1 MKELRD
7 QVKDTVK
14 KINKQY
20 FFASPEVMCGQVRR
34 AEPMAKELVRLAI
47 AFSEAFAA
55 EKRRK
60 NLVDFHDLEH
70 FALEILVDAKTKQAR
85 AAAEE
90 FRDMYE
96 EIMIDEYQDS
106 NHVQE
111 TLLRAISREERGAYN
126 LFMVGDVKQSIYRF
140 RLARPELF
148 MEKYDTYTLEESST
162 QRIDL
167 HRNFRSRSEVLD
179 LTNDVCYRIMAR
191 DLGNVAYDEDA
202 ALYAGADYCA
212 PDEAGMFAPE
222 ILVADSAEELLEG
235 SGYED
240 RKLYEAKLVAERIRK
255 LMISQKVTDKAT
267 GELRAV
273 RYSDIVILLR
283 SLSGY
288 ADSFAAVLNEAGIP
302 AHTVSATGYFSA
314 VEVQT
319 VLAMLRILDNPRQDI
334 PLAAVLKS
342 PIAGLTDEELG
353 RLRAHDRSVPFCEC
367 VLARCRKLAQSE
379 EPLAEGYEKNCG
391 SSGSCMRGCGR
402 LCRTPRFTS

>member
-1 MKELRD
+1 
-7 QVKDTVK
+7 
-14 KINKQY
+14 
-20 FFASPEVMCGQVRR
+20 
-34 AEPMAKELVRLAI
+34 
-47 AFSEAFAA
+47 
-55 EKRRK
+55 
-60 NLVDFHDLEH
+60 
-70 FALEILVDAKTKQAR
+70 
-85 AAAEE
+85 
-90 FRDMYE
+90 
-96 EIMIDEYQDS
+96 
-106 NHVQE
+106 
-111 TLLRAISREERGAYN
+111 
-126 LFMVGDVKQSIYRF
+126 
-140 RLARPELF
+140 

-379 EPLAEGYEKNCG
+379 EPLAEGYEKKLWEFWKLYE
-391 SSGSCMRGCGR
+391 RLRR

>member
-1 MKELRD
+1 MQR
-7 QVKDTVK
+7 Q
-14 KINKQY
+14 
-20 FFASPEVMCGQVRR
+20 SRR
-34 AEPMAKELVRLAI
+34 ALP
-47 AFSEAFAA
+47 
-55 EKRRK
+55 
-60 NLVDFHDLEH
+60 
-70 FALEILVDAKTKQAR
+70 
-85 AAAEE
+85 AEE
-90 FRDMYE
+90 FRDHVRE
-96 EIMIDEYQDS
+96 DHDRRVQDS

-240 RKLYEAKLVAERIRK
+240 PEAV
-255 LMISQKVTDKAT
+255 
-267 GELRAV
+267 
-273 RYSDIVILLR
+273 
-283 SLSGY
+283 
-288 ADSFAAVLNEAGIP
+288 
-302 AHTVSATGYFSA
+302 
-314 VEVQT
+314 
-319 VLAMLRILDNPRQDI
+319 
-334 PLAAVLKS
+334 
-342 PIAGLTDEELG
+342 
-353 RLRAHDRSVPFCEC
+353 
-367 VLARCRKLAQSE
+367 
-379 EPLAEGYEKNCG
+379 
-391 SSGSCMRGCGR
+391 
-402 LCRTPRFTS
+402 